1 MKLFRT
7 QNHHAA
13 RRSHSQAQRIK
24 LLPLFAAVFMLITA
38 SYNSVALAIDRDF
51 YSGNDIMFYD
61 PKFKKGSTCKA
72 NGNNNDTSSG
82 GSSAAASADQK
93 QVATAIVDTFTGHG
107 ISTNG
112 GKPLDFNQIMA
123 IIGNIEQESTLNPG
137 VVETAVGTGAFWFSP
152 VD

>member
-13 RRSHSQAQRIK
+13 RRNRSRARRIK

-93 QVATAIVDTFTGHG
+93 QVATAIVDTFTAFQQTVESH
-107 ISTNG
+107 
-112 GKPLDFNQIMA
+112 
-123 IIGNIEQESTLNPG
+123 STLTRSWLLSVTSSRNLP
-137 VVETAVGTGAFWFSP
+137 
-152 VD
+152 